1 MTATEETLN
10 RDAFAFVQK
19 LAQELSGGQVQLPSY
34 PEVAMRVQ
42 RALANENSSLN
53 TVVRAVV
60 VEPALSMQVMRMAN
74 SAALN
79 SSGQQVHDL
88 NAAVQRIGYSMV
100 RAAALSFV
108 MQQLRSAEGLKPLRQ
123 RLNELWRRGVVVG
136 TVSRTVARHTRTVTP
151 DAALLVGL
159 LHGVGKLYILTR
171 LQNLPHL
178 LEQGGGAEKIIAE
191 WHGNVARALLEN
203 WEMPEEFGNAVAEF
217 EDSERE
223 FRGGVNLTD
232 VLAVADVLADLVPD
246 DAAAKINE
254 SRLAD
259 SFVRYGRL
267 FHRLG
272 VDQARCA
279 EILAVASPE
288 AGQMKALFGA

>member
-1 MTATEETLN
+1 METLN

-19 LAQELSGGQVQLPSY
+19 LAEELSGGQVQLPSY
-34 PEVAMRVQ
+34 PEVALRVQ

-74 SAALN
+74 SVALN

-108 MQQLRSAEGLKPLRQ
+108 MQQLRSAEGLRPLRQ
-123 RLNELWRRGVVVG
+123 RLNDLWRRGVVVG
-136 TVSRTVARHTRTVTP
+136 TVCRSVGAPDPHGDTGCSAARRAAAWRRQALHPHAAPESSTPARTR
-151 DAALLVGL
+151 
-159 LHGVGKLYILTR
+159 
-171 LQNLPHL
+171 
-178 LEQGGGAEKIIAE
+178 GGAEKIIAE

-217 EDSERE
+217 EDSGARVPG
-223 FRGGVNLTD
+223 RGQ
-232 VLAVADVLADLVPD
+232 PH
-246 DAAAKINE
+246 
-254 SRLAD
+254 
-259 SFVRYGRL
+259 GRA
-267 FHRLG
+267 RG
-272 VDQARCA
+272 RRCA
-279 EILAVASPE
+279 GGSRSRRCRGTDRRVAACGFVHPVRAACSIGWDSTRPVVSKFSPSPRLRP
-288 AGQMKALFGA
+288 AR